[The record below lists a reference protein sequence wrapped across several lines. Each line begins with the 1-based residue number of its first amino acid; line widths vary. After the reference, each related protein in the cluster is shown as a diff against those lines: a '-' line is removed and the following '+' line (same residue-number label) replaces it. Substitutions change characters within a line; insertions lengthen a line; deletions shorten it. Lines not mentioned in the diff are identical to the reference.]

1 MRAVKH
7 PWAPA
12 FAREW
17 SAALKES
24 RRMFSLAGLYEVV
37 EDCRG
42 RIAHALAADA
52 FVASGYDDSDAI
64 DLTELR
70 RRRG

>member
-1 MRAVKH
+1 
-7 PWAPA
+7 
-12 FAREW
+12 
-17 SAALKES
+17 
-24 RRMFSLAGLYEVV
+24 MFSLAGLYEVV